1 MKKVSVI
8 LLLLLSLGLVA
19 CGEVEIMSDPNY
31 QSQPAGGTEQAQ
43 SAAEGEAG
51 AATAA
56 DTENGSWL
64 AQFVSAEEDGIR
76 VYLSAQPMGG
86 AGRPEG
92 FEPPEGAEPGQ
103 MPEGFELPE
112 GAEPGQMP
120 EGFELPEGAEPG
132 QMPEGF
138 EPPEGVEPGERPEG
152 GRGGFGRN
160 MTFAETESFYSLAEG
175 WTLLI
180 DGEEAELSQLAE
192 GDLLNISLVEGQV
205 TSIIRMQLPQF
216 GEAPE
221 EETEEAVRE

>member
-120 EGFELPEGAEPG
+120 EGFE
-132 QMPEGF
+132 
-138 EPPEGVEPGERPEG
+138 PPEGVEPGERPEG

>member
-103 MPEGFELPE
+103 MPEGFEP
-112 GAEPGQMP
+112 
-120 EGFELPEGAEPG
+120 PEGAEPG

>member
-103 MPEGFELPE
+103 MPEGFE
-112 GAEPGQMP
+112 
-120 EGFELPEGAEPG
+120 
-132 QMPEGF
+132 
-138 EPPEGVEPGERPEG
+138 PPEGVEPGERPEG